1 MESYFFNKKAT
12 FLQNKITLFFYKQL
26 FHMPHQA
33 VQQSYISKRFKR
45 KINIANVLKSIITTK
60 SLHH

>member
-45 KINIANVLKSIITTK
+45 KINIANERCAE
-60 SLHH
+60 